1 MKWAI
6 KHKHKDVWVVLLAT
20 IVLAGCTLLAMTQQA
35 FLSLERLLFYA
46 VYNVPEIL
54 RLPTYI
60 LTQLG
65 SVGALAMAVVVA
77 FVCGRKKMSVMLLI
91 SGVLATLAAS
101 ATKMLVARPRPAGVL
116 PDVMVHFDYVDGFGF
131 PSGHTAIATAVA
143 LTLMPFVKKQY
154 QVLLWILIIG
164 VALSRMILGA
174 HVPLDLIGGFCIG
187 VIAATVTRVV
197 INRTK
202 LSKSH

>member
-6 KHKHKDVWVVLLAT
+6 KHKYKDVWIVLAAT
-20 IVLAGCTLLAMTQQA
+20 IVLAVCTYLAASQQA
-35 FLSLERLLFYA
+35 FLSLERLFFYA
-46 VYNVPEIL
+46 VYNVPEVL

-65 SVGALAMAVVVA
+65 SAGALAMAVVVA
-77 FVCGRKKMSVMLLI
+77 FICGRKKMSVMLLV
-91 SGVLATLAAS
+91 SGVLAFLATS

-131 PSGHTAIATAVA
+131 PSGHTAIATAIA
-143 LTLMPFVKKQY
+143 LTLMPFVKKEY
-154 QVLLWILIIG
+154 QVLLWVLVIG

-174 HVPLDLIGGFCIG
+174 HVPLDLLGGFCIG
-187 VIAATVTRVV
+187 VIAATFARVV

-202 LSKSH
+202 LAKSH